1 MEMSTVIAFAKELIA
16 SVVILLTM
24 MSPAIGKTGVPYEA
38 KKADELVM
46 SMSVV
51 SDVHVETNNSASY
64 KNFYEVLKGIKAGK
78 DIDAVAY
85 LGDNV
90 MNGQIT
96 ENILFY
102 NAIKA
107 MKPAE
112 EQFLIV
118 GNHDLGNGEGNYKSS
133 CKDFIAN
140 NKLYVGNKLETTYY
154 YRIVNGCYIIALASE
169 DELAQEYHMSDAQ
182 IEWMKGVLEEA
193 KAANAPIIVLNH
205 FPIYLIK
212 GEDSNG
218 NPRDY
223 REIAWILNQYDKLLF
238 LHGHYHNDL
247 GADNFYDWWGV
258 KCINLPRTTEV
269 TEFEAGDGIVIEVY
283 NDHYLVKGRDFIKGE
298 WVDGLEYTYNF
309 KTPIK

>member
-38 KKADELVM
+38 KNADELVM

-107 MKPAE
+107 MKPAD
-112 EQFLIV
+112 EQFVIV

-169 DELAQEYHMSDAQ
+169 DESAQEYHMSDAQ